1 MRKTRYRRFSLPF
14 SYGRLIASVY
24 LWKSSF
30 PSTHVYV
37 RSSLHLSLVILQLF
51 VVRINYHNPV
61 AFPTINTS
69 RVDLTAQSV

>member
-37 RSSLHLSLVILQLF
+37 RRSSLHLSLVILQLF
-51 VVRINYHNPV
+51 RINYHNPV
-61 AFPTINTS
+61 AFPTTNTS